1 MSPERAPFAALDEI
15 LRQTRHLLID
25 FDGPICSLF
34 AGTPT
39 APIADRL
46 RNVITREDVPL
57 PPGIANTAEWFEILA
72 FAASISPDLAV
83 AVETE
88 LAELESAAVTTAVP
102 TPHAD
107 DAIAAC
113 RQSGRSVAV
122 VSNNSASAVRAYLD
136 AHDLAHQVAAVA
148 ARTGPDPVILKPS
161 PHLIKKAASALGASL
176 SACAVVGDSPS
187 DIQAAHSAG
196 ALSIGYANKPGK
208 HERMAQAGAGA
219 VINSMADLTLRL
231 RAQATKPEL

>member
-15 LRQTRHLLID
+15 LRQARHLLID

-39 APIADRL
+39 APVADRL
-46 RNVITREDVPL
+46 RKVITRQDIQL
-57 PPGIANTAEWFEILA
+57 PPAIENTADWFEILT
-72 FAASISPDLAV
+72 FAASISPDLAA

-88 LAELESAAVTTAVP
+88 LAEIESAAVTTAVP
-102 TPHAD
+102 TSYAH

-113 RQSGRSVAV
+113 RESGRSVAV
-122 VSNNSASAVRAYLD
+122 VSNNSAVAVRAYLE
-136 AHDLAHQVAAVA
+136 AHDLAHQVAAMA
-148 ARTGPDPVILKPS
+148 ARTGPDPAILKPS
-161 PHLIKKAASALGASL
+161 PHLIKQAASALSASP
-176 SACAVVGDSPS
+176 SACAVIGDSPT

-208 HERMAQAGAGA
+208 HERMTQAGAGA
-219 VINSMADLTLRL
+219 VINSMVELVLRL
-231 RAQATKPEL
+231 RAQAINPEA